1 MWLTGDGVWLNFK
14 GMERVIRFSISL
26 EAELSKLFDQWMKR
40 NGYDNRSEAIRD
52 LIRDKLVEEEWKDE
66 SKEVVAVLTLV
77 YDHESRELP
86 EVLTSIQHEYYQL
99 ILSSTHVHLD
109 KHNCLEAIILKGKAG
124 EIKKV
129 ASRLL
134 SQRRVKHGR
143 LISTTTGKDIV

>member
-1 MWLTGDGVWLNFK
+1 
-14 GMERVIRFSISL
+14 MEKIVRFSISL
-26 EAELSKLFDQWMKR
+26 EIDLSRKFDQWMKK

-66 SKEVVAVLTLV
+66 NQEVVAVLSLV

-86 EVLTSIQHEYYQL
+86 EVLTSIQHKSYHL

-124 EIKKV
+124 QIKKV
-129 ASRLL
+129 ANQLL

-143 LISTTTGKDIV
+143 LVLSTTGKDIP